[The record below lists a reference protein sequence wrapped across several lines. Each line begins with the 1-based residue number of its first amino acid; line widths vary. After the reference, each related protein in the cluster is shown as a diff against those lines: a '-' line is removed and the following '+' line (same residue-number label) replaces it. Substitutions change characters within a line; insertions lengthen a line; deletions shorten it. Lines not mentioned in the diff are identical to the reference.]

1 MAHENPILNNPY
13 QIPALHY
20 ATDAD
25 GTLNYEDIRPGRRL
39 FAPDIQAMPTR
50 QGPQTSL
57 YEIND
62 LHAVYGDHLVN
73 QLRREVG
80 QWRDS
85 EYPQATRVTT
95 ELLRFWFLNPERHDS
110 KKLFFAQREAMETAV
125 WLNEVAEKSNA
136 GTYLLGQLRAAQL
149 REAGLPRVAFKMA
162 TGAGKTVVMA
172 CLILYHYFNRQEYR
186 TDTRFADNFL
196 LVAPGI
202 TIRDRLG
209 VLRVDTLNKSHQ
221 DINDYYRLRG
231 LVPARYQTLLE
242 GLNARLAITN
252 YHAFEPRTLQGNKK
266 SPFDGKL
273 DVDGNKQE
281 AKETPAQTL
290 KRLLG
295 KFKPDT
301 RLLVLN
307 DEAHHCYL
315 PKEKGRATDDDDS
328 QLQNARAAVWF
339 TGLTEIAKRYKLQA
353 VYDLSET
360 PYYLSGSGYEPYSLF
375 PWVVSDFGLIEA
387 IEAGLVKIPFLP
399 ESDTSHELTMPV
411 LRNLYEHV
419 KQELPRKGQK
429 RQKKE
434 LKEGDQ
440 TLREEPPK
448 LPTLVKLALDQF
460 YDHYK
465 RDYEATADLFATPPV
480 FIVVCNNTSVSKE
493 VYKYIAGYE
502 WEDEDGGTRTVSGK
516 YALFSNF
523 EEATGRPLRKSP
535 TLLIDSDALEETNQ
549 IGDEFKKVFAPEIEQ
564 FKRDY
569 RVAHPDKSADNL
581 TEGEILREVVNTVG
595 KPGLLGAHVRCVVS
609 VSMLTEGWDANTV
622 THILGLRAFGSQL
635 LCEQVAGRALRRQ
648 KYLLQA
654 YDRDGNPIEA
664 KNLRRYKEENIV
676 WKFPPE
682 YAHIVGV
689 PFRMFKG
696 GERPPPDPRD
706 ITVIRA
712 LPQRQETNEITFP
725 NIIGYRVESQEGEI
739 EADFSNLHNFHIDGT
754 KYPMETTLQT
764 AFSSK
769 KEKMVVRSV
778 KEQREQE
785 LFYLI
790 TKELIG
796 FYFSDLDGKPYFQK
810 FNKLKRIVE
819 RWYREKVV
827 LLNIPDPEYKKI
839 LFFVAPKEYCDHIHL
854 GIMAQQKATDVILP
868 IFNHYNRFGSSR
880 YVHGQT
886 SKEVHPT
893 TKSHVNFVVA
903 DTEKWEQ
910 IGAKTL
916 EELEPVE
923 SYVKNAFLGFQIQ
936 YVAKGRDRLYFPD
949 FIARCVTPGGA
960 RVNLI
965 IELTGMNQDKAEKR
979 WYVENRWLPAVN
991 AVRDRY
997 GMDRWEFVEI
1007 ANDIRDIKTQLL
1019 AKINS
1024 L

>member
-1 MAHENPILNNPY
+1 M
-13 QIPALHY
+13 
-20 ATDAD
+20 
-25 GTLNYEDIRPGRRL
+25 
-39 FAPDIQAMPTR
+39 
-50 QGPQTSL
+50 
-57 YEIND
+57 
-62 LHAVYGDHLVN
+62 
-73 QLRREVG
+73 
-80 QWRDS
+80 
-85 EYPQATRVTT
+85 
-95 ELLRFWFLNPERHDS
+95 
-110 KKLFFAQREAMETAV
+110 
-125 WLNEVAEKSNA
+125 
-136 GTYLLGQLRAAQL
+136 
-149 REAGLPRVAFKMA
+149 
-162 TGAGKTVVMA
+162 
-172 CLILYHYFNRQEYR
+172 
-186 TDTRFADNFL
+186 
-196 LVAPGI
+196 
-202 TIRDRLG
+202 
-209 VLRVDTLNKSHQ
+209 
-221 DINDYYRLRG
+221 
-231 LVPARYQTLLE
+231 
-242 GLNARLAITN
+242 
-252 YHAFEPRTLQGNKK
+252 
-266 SPFDGKL
+266 
-273 DVDGNKQE
+273 
-281 AKETPAQTL
+281 
-290 KRLLG
+290 
-295 KFKPDT
+295 
-301 RLLVLN
+301 
-307 DEAHHCYL
+307 
-315 PKEKGRATDDDDS
+315 
-328 QLQNARAAVWF
+328 
-339 TGLTEIAKRYKLQA
+339 
-353 VYDLSET
+353 
-360 PYYLSGSGYEPYSLF
+360 
-375 PWVVSDFGLIEA
+375 VSDFGLIEA

-581 TEGEILREVVNTVG
+581 TEGDILREVVNTVG

-635 LCEQVAGRALRRQ
+635 LCVQVAGRALRRQ

-778 KEQREQE
+778 KEQREHE

-796 FYFSDLDGKPYFQK
+796 FYFRTWTSS
-810 FNKLKRIVE
+810 
-819 RWYREKVV
+819 
-827 LLNIPDPEYKKI
+827 
-839 LFFVAPKEYCDHIHL
+839 
-854 GIMAQQKATDVILP
+854 P
-868 IFNHYNRFGSSR
+868 IFRSS
-880 YVHGQT
+880 T
-886 SKEVHPT
+886 S
-893 TKSHVNFVVA
+893 
-903 DTEKWEQ
+903 
-910 IGAKTL
+910 
-916 EELEPVE
+916 
-923 SYVKNAFLGFQIQ
+923 
-936 YVAKGRDRLYFPD
+936 
-949 FIARCVTPGGA
+949 
-960 RVNLI
+960 
-965 IELTGMNQDKAEKR
+965 
-979 WYVENRWLPAVN
+979 
-991 AVRDRY
+991 
-997 GMDRWEFVEI
+997 
-1007 ANDIRDIKTQLL
+1007 
-1019 AKINS
+1019 
-1024 L
+1024 